1 MKRKRK
7 YFLAILITS
16 LTILTFTY
24 FANKIIKTRT
34 KEFLIKDL
42 NEIKSFNA
50 GLLLG
55 TSKTLKSG
63 KRNDYFFNRIKA
75 TVTLYKN
82 EKIKYIIVS
91 GDNSHENYNEP
102 QDMKEELIKQ
112 GIPDSVVFLD
122 YAGFRTFD
130 SVIRAKEIFGQDSII
145 IISQQF
151 HNERAIYIA
160 RKNNISAWGYN
171 AKDIN
176 NYKGFKTKIREYFAR
191 DKVFIDLL
199 LGTKPKFLG
208 QKITLR

>member
-1 MKRKRK
+1 
-7 YFLAILITS
+7 
-16 LTILTFTY
+16 
-24 FANKIIKTRT
+24 
-34 KEFLIKDL
+34 
-42 NEIKSFNA
+42 
-50 GLLLG
+50 
-55 TSKTLKSG
+55 
-63 KRNDYFFNRIKA
+63 
-75 TVTLYKN
+75 
-82 EKIKYIIVS
+82 
-91 GDNSHENYNEP
+91 
-102 QDMKEELIKQ
+102 MKEELIKQ

-171 AKDIN
+171 AKN
-176 NYKGFKTKIREYFAR
+176 VNSYKGFMTKIREYFAR

-199 LGTKPKFLG
+199 FGTKPKFLG

>member
-7 YFLAILITS
+7 YFLAILITG